1 MAAIAAI
8 HSSNP
13 ELAEKIRLEAD
24 YFRRNAERMRYPRF
38 RAQHLFGF
46 IVGMEFADQLPW
58 VLACGIEIDNLH
70 RAGKVLLG
78 KVPDPFRA
86 VVTVAELVHGI
97 YRATTP
103 KVGQRRREYIE

>member
-1 MAAIAAI
+1 MAAIAATSFDFLFVQQPLLMSP
-8 HSSNP
+8 H
-13 ELAEKIRLEAD
+13 
-24 YFRRNAERMRYPRF
+24 PRF
-38 RAQHLFGF
+38 LFGF

-103 KVGQRRREYIE
+103 KVGQRRREYIEEL